1 MSIIKDSK
9 GATAEAFDLIMRKQ
23 FAWDILE
30 GRKRVEF
37 RDTTKFYMK
46 RFVKD
51 LEKSELRE
59 DVRCIHFHDYGNTW
73 YLDVVIEYICVRS
86 LIPRDIDFF
95 HKYGHHEYDEEIKAN
110 EGKTAGE
117 AGYLFCLP
125 ILAVLSTNLVSADK
139 LREISRLPVVNL
151 CDLVTEL
158 TDV

>member
-1 MSIIKDSK
+1 MSLVKDIK
-9 GATAEAFDLIMRKQ
+9 GNTAEAFDLIMRKQ

-46 RFVKD
+46 RFFKD
-51 LEKSELRE
+51 LKKFELRE

-73 YLDVVIEYICVRS
+73 YLDVVIERICVRS
-86 LIPRDIDFF
+86 LTPEDIGFF
-95 HKYGHHEYDEEIKAN
+95 HEYGHHEYDEEIKAN
-110 EGKTAGE
+110 EGKTEAE

-139 LREISRLPVVNL
+139 LREISRLPVANL
-151 CDLVTEL
+151 CDFVKET